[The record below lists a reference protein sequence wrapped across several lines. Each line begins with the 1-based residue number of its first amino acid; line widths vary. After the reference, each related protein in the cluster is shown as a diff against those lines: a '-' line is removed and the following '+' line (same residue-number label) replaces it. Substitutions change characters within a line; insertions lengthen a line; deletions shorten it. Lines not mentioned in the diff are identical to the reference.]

1 MVRHLF
7 SAKALLRSGV
17 VLTAVAMTG
26 AASADSSD
34 ADGWGWRL
42 VRKYCSEC
50 HEVRPN
56 PASHAGADGAPSFAH
71 LAVDPF
77 KGSPA
82 HLRSVLG
89 GPHSSMPPHQFS
101 DSDVD
106 AIVRYFQAVKAVA
119 RPPAR

>member
-1 MVRHLF
+1 MVCHLF
-7 SAKALLRSGV
+7 SAKGLFRSGV
-17 VLTAVAMTG
+17 VLAIAATAG
-26 AASADSSD
+26 AACASAPD

-71 LAVDPF
+71 LALDPF

-101 DSDVD
+101 DGDVD

-119 RPPAR
+119 RQPAR